1 MAVDTERQIFMETIR
16 NKVYIG
22 IFAAFVLLEIVS
34 WFYISNKEYFFLL
47 WIFINL
53 IGVLMAFKREKWWLR
68 FRPYRQRYRSY
79 RLPGQYAKVPE
90 VKQTPDVDYTTAEEQ
105 GMDVG
110 AKMDAD
116 AKKETKEKDPFALP
130 EKPKVVRLG
139 MLVLLVLNITG
150 LIVEMIYL
158 Y

>member
-1 MAVDTERQIFMETIR
+1 MAVYTERQIFMETIR

-68 FRPYRQRYRSY
+68 FRPYRQRYRPH
-79 RLPGQYAKVPE
+79 RLPGQYARVPE
-90 VKQTPDVDYTTAEEQ
+90 VKRTPDVDYTTAEEQ

-110 AKMDAD
+110 AK
-116 AKKETKEKDPFALP
+116 KETKEKDPFALP
-130 EKPKVVRLG
+130 KKPKVVRLG
-139 MLVLLVLNITG
+139 MLVLLILNIAG